1 MGTDISSILG
11 GISASSNSSFSL
23 SDYAAIK
30 NGSYKKLMKAYYTQ
44 EDEEAAAAK
53 SESRSGLLSVRSG
66 ADSLKGAA
74 DALQS
79 DKLWQKKEV
88 TKTDEKSGEETVGY
102 EYDWDSITDA
112 VKSFANAY
120 NSMVESTGRSDT
132 KDVLRNA
139 AWMTQMTMKN
149 SRALASI
156 GIEIGKDNKM
166 TVNEEKLKASGDRVK
181 SLFKGY
187 NSYGDKISYKA
198 SQISNSAERAA
209 IKQATAYN
217 KNGQYTNSI
226 TSSIKDKVDEATS
239 KKTSTSSK
247 SDNSF
252 LSGMTTANTD
262 KADQEIKELKSKRD
276 SLKQKIN
283 SEYSTERRREYE
295 KELKQVEKELAIK
308 DTEQYRK
315 QNTIFS

>member
-1 MGTDISSILG
+1 MGTDISSIFG
-11 GISASSNSSFSL
+11 GIPASTNSSFSL
-23 SDYAAIK
+23 SDYASIK
-30 NGSYKKLMKAYYTQ
+30 NGSYKKLMKAYYAH

-53 SESRSGLLSVRSG
+53 SDSKSGLLSVRSG

-88 TKTDEKSGEETVGY
+88 TKKDEKSGEESAGY
-102 EYDWDSITDA
+102 DYDWDSITNA
-112 VKSFANAY
+112 VKSFADAY
-120 NSMVESTGRSDT
+120 NSMVESTGKSDT

-149 SRALASI
+149 SGALASI

-198 SQISNSAERAA
+198 SQISSSAERAA
-209 IKQATAYN
+209 SEKASAYN
-217 KNGQYTNSI
+217 KKGEYTSPI
-226 TSSIKDKVDEATS
+226 SSSIKDKVDEATG
-239 KKTSTSSK
+239 KKTSSNK
-247 SDNSF
+247 
-252 LSGMTTANTD
+252 TTANTD
-262 KADQEIKELKSKRD
+262 KVDQEVKELKSKRD

-295 KELKQVEKELAIK
+295 KELKQVEKELAVK